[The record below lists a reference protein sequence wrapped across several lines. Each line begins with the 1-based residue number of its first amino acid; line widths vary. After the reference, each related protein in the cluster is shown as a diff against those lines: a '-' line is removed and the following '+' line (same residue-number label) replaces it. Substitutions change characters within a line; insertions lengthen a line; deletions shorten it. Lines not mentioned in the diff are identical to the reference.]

1 MLTWPRE
8 GARQQP
14 HSQLQLP
21 DRLRQPTTMGCR
33 NGYFLREDNQD
44 VWCCPKD
51 LKPVCHRDPRSQD
64 YKGNHETVERN
75 IQSSESITNVGFIAM
90 GSEETNEIEGEG
102 DNNQT
107 HWGHWVTAGL
117 MGLVSLAI
125 LYYCIRRCT
134 YHRKKAWARQRA
146 NLEEGLARALEPRTR
161 TQAPTVTFPVQQYT
175 PQMLPMITQHPIQTF
190 PSATIDE
197 VDRMVVPR
205 KVATVQPMPTQ
216 LKFPGKSL
224 QELANIIS
232 E

>member
-1 MLTWPRE
+1 
-8 GARQQP
+8 
-14 HSQLQLP
+14 
-21 DRLRQPTTMGCR
+21 MGCR

-102 DNNQT
+102 DNNKT
-107 HWGHWVTAGL
+107 HWGHWVTVSLLGL
-117 MGLVSLAI
+117 LSLAI
-125 LYYCIRRCT
+125 MYYCLRRCT
-134 YHRKKAWARQRA
+134 YRRKKEWARQRA
-146 NLEEGLARALEPRTR
+146 NLEEGLARALEPRR
-161 TQAPTVTFPVQQYT
+161 AQAPPVTFPVQQYN
-175 PQMLPMITQHPIQTF
+175 PQMIPMISQHPIQTY

-197 VDRMVVPR
+197 VDRMLVPR
-205 KVATVQPMPTQ
+205 KVATVSPMPAQ
-216 LKFPGKSL
+216 MPFHGKSL